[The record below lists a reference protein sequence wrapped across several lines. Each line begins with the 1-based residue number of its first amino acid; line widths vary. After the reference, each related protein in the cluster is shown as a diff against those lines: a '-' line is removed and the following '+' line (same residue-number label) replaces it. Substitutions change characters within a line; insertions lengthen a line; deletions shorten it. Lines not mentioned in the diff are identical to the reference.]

1 MNVVK
6 RIRKS
11 LGKWIIIPIVKK
23 YISQE
28 RSITIDDI
36 SLKIPIGV
44 FHPTLYFSTKYLFQ
58 WLENQ
63 DIKEKEVL
71 ELGAG
76 SGLLSIKMA
85 KMGANVTASD
95 ISKNACDCIVGNAKR
110 NNVSIFTIHSD
121 LFDSFSEKTFD
132 LILINPPYF
141 PRNPQT
147 EAENAWYCG
156 ENYEYFEK
164 LFTQLSKY
172 LTPSGKAIM
181 VLSEDCNVLKISSLA
196 ISHGLFWQQIDQ
208 KKIRFEMNYLF
219 EIK

>member
-1 MNVVK
+1 
-6 RIRKS
+6 
-11 LGKWIIIPIVKK
+11 
-23 YISQE
+23 
-28 RSITIDDI
+28 
-36 SLKIPIGV
+36 
-44 FHPTLYFSTKYLFQ
+44 
-58 WLENQ
+58 
-63 DIKEKEVL
+63 
-71 ELGAG
+71 
-76 SGLLSIKMA
+76 
-85 KMGANVTASD
+85 
-95 ISKNACDCIVGNAKR
+95 
-110 NNVSIFTIHSD
+110 

-172 LTPSGKAIM
+172 LTPSGKAFM

>member
-11 LGKWIIIPIVKK
+11 LGKWIIIPFVKK

-44 FHPTLYFSTKYLFQ
+44 FHPTLYLSTKYLFQ
-58 WLENQ
+58 WLESQ

-95 ISKNACDCIVGNAKR
+95 I
-110 NNVSIFTIHSD
+110 
-121 LFDSFSEKTFD
+121 
-132 LILINPPYF
+132 
-141 PRNPQT
+141 
-147 EAENAWYCG
+147 
-156 ENYEYFEK
+156 
-164 LFTQLSKY
+164 
-172 LTPSGKAIM
+172 
-181 VLSEDCNVLKISSLA
+181 VLSEMQRETMY
-196 ISHGLFWQQIDQ
+196 LFLLFILICLIAFQ
-208 KKIRFEMNYLF
+208 KKRLI
-219 EIK
+219 